1 MYSFFVEVIAYQ
13 IKIQVRFGFG
23 ADPCET
29 PSESTAHTKWV
40 MDKSVKKYASTKQH
54 Q

>member
-1 MYSFFVEVIAYQ
+1 MYSSFVGVIAYQ
-13 IKIQVRFGFG
+13 IKIQVRFGSG
-23 ADPCET
+23 ADPSET

-40 MDKSVKKYASTKQH
+40 MDKNVKKNASTKQH